1 MAVKGWRLIRSEFFD
16 HDSRVNIAGY
26 SLTNIPYEYSD
37 GHGLALDNS
46 GSLHRGPHFNPSPLI
61 HPHLLFH
68 FDSLFPNFLYTHIL
82 SGGLSL
88 HFLPL
93 AISYVGIEGD
103 PEKAQDF
110 NTEFRTLKALGALIV
125 EVFFVGYGG

>member
-1 MAVKGWRLIRSEFFD
+1 M
-16 HDSRVNIAGY
+16 
-26 SLTNIPYEYSD
+26 
-37 GHGLALDNS
+37 
-46 GSLHRGPHFNPSPLI
+46 
-61 HPHLLFH
+61 
-68 FDSLFPNFLYTHIL
+68 
-82 SGGLSL
+82 SL